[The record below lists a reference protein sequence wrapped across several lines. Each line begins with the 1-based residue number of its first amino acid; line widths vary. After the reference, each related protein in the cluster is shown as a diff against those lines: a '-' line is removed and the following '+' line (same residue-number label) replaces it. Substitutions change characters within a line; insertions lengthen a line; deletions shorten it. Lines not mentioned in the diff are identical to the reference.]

1 MTKPT
6 KAARIAEYLTAHG
19 YLEMTSTSR
28 KYRKFSKG
36 SVTLWLGKCGAL
48 REGRTSSNS
57 VPIYYRYLPE

>member
-6 KAARIAEYLTAHG
+6 KAARIAEHLIANG

-28 KYRKFSKG
+28 KYRKFAKG
-36 SVTLWLGKCGAL
+36 SVTLWLGKCSAL

-57 VPIYYRYLPE
+57 TPVYYLPA